1 MLGLEWQCKKAA
13 EATGNGKRL
22 LVVRLNCL
30 CRKESR
36 HSNQIRFFSP
46 LASCIMFSQ
55 GVPMPV
61 QNGGQQSFA
70 QLVRSQ
76 GQTYQPMQMQP
87 AAPMMTMQATPQV
100 SPSMTLMQ
108 SSSQAMGPM
117 TMSPMVVNQADIMA
131 FKKNIP
137 TTAGVEFGVG
147 LQVTGYQ
154 RELLGLQQ
162 FRSFNTRSGM
172 NTNISF
178 SPEGILGTAHFDPST
193 WCAPTV
199 TRIVATAV
207 DASWASHLAA
217 DRMRLVPIPTHG
229 YDMFKSIFPL
239 LPWDADEKMQRAFV
253 TEIEKLSKANNVPEK
268 PFPEAPRPMPQSQM
282 NAPTTGSAS
291 SSEAAMALKME
302 ELQKQLAALTEKLA
316 ISPPRKEPRQEQ
328 K

>member
-1 MLGLEWQCKKAA
+1 
-13 EATGNGKRL
+13 
-22 LVVRLNCL
+22 
-30 CRKESR
+30 
-36 HSNQIRFFSP
+36 
-46 LASCIMFSQ
+46 
-55 GVPMPV
+55 MPV

-87 AAPMMTMQATPQV
+87 ATPMMTMQATPQV
-100 SPSMTLMQ
+100 NPSMPLLQ
-108 SSSQAMGPM
+108 SSSQALGPM
-117 TMSPMVVNQADIMA
+117 TMGQMGVNQADIMA

-178 SPEGILGTAHFDPST
+178 SPEGILGTTHFDPST
-193 WCAPTV
+193 WCSPTV

-229 YDMFKSIFPL
+229 YEMFKSIFPL
-239 LPWDADEKMQRAFV
+239 LPWDAEEKMQRTFIS
-253 TEIEKLSKANNVPEK
+253 EMEKLSRVNNVPEK
-268 PFPEAPRPMPQSQM
+268 PFPEAPKPVPQSQM
-282 NAPTTGSAS
+282 NAATGGSAS